1 MYLKSFA
8 HPSALCL
15 ETSAYS
21 PGFFHG
27 KIYRHMVLFL
37 RSSGGAIMSGHSKW
51 AGIKH
56 KKAKVD
62 AQRGRVFTKIIREI
76 TVAARVGGGDPGG
89 NPRLRTAVLAAKA
102 VNMPADNI
110 ERAIKKGTGE
120 LEGVSYEEITYEG
133 YGPGGV
139 AVLVDLVT
147 DNKNRTVGEIR
158 KIFSRHG
165 GNLGES
171 GCVAFLFEKKGY
183 IQVEASKVDEDR
195 LLSIVLDAGAE
206 DMQREESVF
215 AVTTTPKD
223 FEKVREILVKGG
235 IPPLSAEITKLPK
248 STVNLDGKH
257 AEQMLRLMEEMEEHE
272 DVQHVY
278 ANFDIPEEI
287 MAAMTA

>member
-1 MYLKSFA
+1 
-8 HPSALCL
+8 
-15 ETSAYS
+15 
-21 PGFFHG
+21 
-27 KIYRHMVLFL
+27 
-37 RSSGGAIMSGHSKW
+37 MSGHSKW

-62 AQRGRVFTKIIREI
+62 AQRGRVFTKLIREI

-89 NPRLRTAVLAAKA
+89 NPRLRTAIQAAKA

-110 ERAIKKGTGE
+110 ERAVKKGTGE
-120 LEGVSYEEITYEG
+120 LEGVTYEEITYEG

-139 AVLVDLVT
+139 AVLVAVLT

-158 KIFSRHG
+158 KTFSRHG

-183 IQVEASKVDEDR
+183 IQVDAAKVDEDK
-195 LLSIVLDAGAE
+195 LMTIALDAGAE
-206 DMQREESVF
+206 DLVREESIF
-215 AVTTTPKD
+215 AVTSAPKD
-223 FEKVREILVKGG
+223 FEKVRDRIAKSG
-235 IPPLSAEITKLPK
+235 IQPLSAEITMLPK
-248 STVNLDGKH
+248 SSVKLEGKH
-257 AEQMLRLMEEMEEHE
+257 AEQMLRLMEELEEHD

-287 MAAMTA
+287 MAALTA

>member
-1 MYLKSFA
+1 
-8 HPSALCL
+8 
-15 ETSAYS
+15 
-21 PGFFHG
+21 
-27 KIYRHMVLFL
+27 
-37 RSSGGAIMSGHSKW
+37 MSGHSKW

-89 NPRLRTAVLAAKA
+89 NPRLRTAVQAAKA

-120 LEGVSYEEITYEG
+120 LEGVTYEEITYEG

-139 AVLVDLVT
+139 AVLVEVLT

-158 KIFSRHG
+158 KILSRHG

-183 IQVEASKVDEDR
+183 IQVDAAKVDEDK
-195 LLSIVLDAGAE
+195 LMTIALDAGAE
-206 DMQREESVF
+206 DLQGEESVF
-215 AVTTTPKD
+215 AITAAPKD
-223 FEKVREILVKGG
+223 FEKVRDAIVKSG
-235 IPPLSAEITKLPK
+235 IQPISAEITKLPK
-248 STVNLDGKH
+248 SSVPLEGRP
-257 AEQMLRLMEEMEEHE
+257 AEQMLRLMEELEEHD

-287 MAAMTA
+287 MAALTA

>member
-1 MYLKSFA
+1 
-8 HPSALCL
+8 
-15 ETSAYS
+15 
-21 PGFFHG
+21 
-27 KIYRHMVLFL
+27 
-37 RSSGGAIMSGHSKW
+37 MSGHSKW

-89 NPRLRTAVLAAKA
+89 NPRLRTAVQAAKA
-102 VNMPADNI
+102 VNMPSDNI

-120 LEGVSYEEITYEG
+120 LEGVHYEEVTYEG

-139 AVLVDLVT
+139 AVLVEVVT

-158 KIFSRHG
+158 KGFSRHG

-171 GCVAFLFEKKGY
+171 GCVAFLFQKKGY

-195 LLSIVLDAGAE
+195 LLSVALEAGAE
-206 DMQREESVF
+206 DLQREESII
-215 AVTTTPKD
+215 AITAAPKN
-223 FEKVREILVKGG
+223 FEKVREQIVKAG
-235 IPPLSAEITKLPK
+235 IQPLSAEITMLPK
-248 STVNLDGKH
+248 STVKLEGKH
-257 AEQMLRLMEEMEEHE
+257 AEQMLRLMEELEEHD

-287 MAAMTA
+287 MAAMTV

>member
-1 MYLKSFA
+1 
-8 HPSALCL
+8 
-15 ETSAYS
+15 
-21 PGFFHG
+21 
-27 KIYRHMVLFL
+27 
-37 RSSGGAIMSGHSKW
+37 MSGHSKW

-89 NPRLRTAVLAAKA
+89 NPRLRTAVQAAKA

-120 LEGVSYEEITYEG
+120 LEGVTYEEITYEG

-139 AVLVDLVT
+139 AVLVEVLT

-158 KIFSRHG
+158 KILSRHG

-183 IQVEASKVDEDR
+183 IQVDAAKVDEDK
-195 LLSIVLDAGAE
+195 LMTIALDAGAE
-206 DMQREESVF
+206 DLQGEESLF
-215 AVTTTPKD
+215 AITAAPKD
-223 FEKVREILVKGG
+223 FEKVRDAILKSG
-235 IPPLSAEITKLPK
+235 IQPISAEITKLPK
-248 STVNLDGKH
+248 SSVRLEGRP
-257 AEQMLRLMEEMEEHE
+257 AEQMLRLMEELEEHD

-287 MAAMTA
+287 MAALTA

>member
-1 MYLKSFA
+1 
-8 HPSALCL
+8 
-15 ETSAYS
+15 
-21 PGFFHG
+21 
-27 KIYRHMVLFL
+27 
-37 RSSGGAIMSGHSKW
+37 MSGHSKW

-89 NPRLRTAVLAAKA
+89 NPRLRTAVLAARA

-110 ERAIKKGTGE
+110 DRAIKKGTGE

-139 AVLVDLVT
+139 AVLVEVMT

-158 KIFSRHG
+158 KLFSRHG
-165 GNLGES
+165 GNLGEA

-183 IQVEASKVDEDR
+183 IQVDATKVDEDK
-195 LLSIVLDAGAE
+195 LMSIALEAGAE
-206 DMQREESVF
+206 DMQREESLF
-215 AVTTTPKD
+215 AVTTVPRD
-223 FEKVREILVKGG
+223 FERVRDAIVKGG
-235 IPPLSAEITKLPK
+235 IQPLSAEITMHPK
-248 STVNLDGKH
+248 STVRLEGKP
-257 AEQMLRLMEEMEEHE
+257 AEQMLRLMEELEEQ
-272 DVQHVY
+272 DDAQHVY

>member
-1 MYLKSFA
+1 
-8 HPSALCL
+8 
-15 ETSAYS
+15 
-21 PGFFHG
+21 
-27 KIYRHMVLFL
+27 
-37 RSSGGAIMSGHSKW
+37 MSGHSKW

-76 TVAARVGGGDPGG
+76 TVAARVGGGDLGG

-110 ERAIKKGTGE
+110 DRAIKKGTGE

-139 AVLVDLVT
+139 AVLVEVVT
-147 DNKNRTVGEIR
+147 DNKNRIVGEIR
-158 KIFSRHG
+158 KLFSRHA
-165 GNLGES
+165 GNLGEA

-183 IQVEASKVDEDR
+183 VQVDASKVDEEK
-195 LLSIVLDAGAE
+195 LMSIALEAGAE
-206 DMQREESVF
+206 DMQREESLF
-215 AVTTTPKD
+215 AVTTVPRD
-223 FEKVREILVKGG
+223 FERVRDAIVKGG
-235 IPPLSAEITKLPK
+235 IQPLSAEITMHPK
-248 STVNLDGKH
+248 STVKLEGKP
-257 AEQMLRLMEEMEEHE
+257 AEQMIRLMEELEEHD

>member
-1 MYLKSFA
+1 
-8 HPSALCL
+8 
-15 ETSAYS
+15 
-21 PGFFHG
+21 
-27 KIYRHMVLFL
+27 
-37 RSSGGAIMSGHSKW
+37 MSGHSKW

-62 AQRGRVFTKIIREI
+62 AQRGRVFTKIIREM
-76 TVAARVGGGDPGG
+76 TVAARVGGGDLTG

-139 AVLVDLVT
+139 AVLAEILT

-158 KIFSRHG
+158 KIFSRHA
-165 GNLGES
+165 GNLGEA

-183 IQVEASKVDEDR
+183 IQFDASKTDEDK
-195 LLSIVLDAGAE
+195 LMTAALDAGAE
-206 DMQREESVF
+206 DMQREENVF
-215 AVTTTPKD
+215 AITTVPKD
-223 FEKVREILVKGG
+223 FEKVREALVKHGFQ
-235 IPPLSAEITKLPK
+235 PLSAEITKLPK
-248 STVNLDGKH
+248 TSVKLEGKH
-257 AEQMLRLMEEMEEHE
+257 AEQMIHLMEELEEHD

-287 MAAMTA
+287 MAALTA

>member
-1 MYLKSFA
+1 
-8 HPSALCL
+8 
-15 ETSAYS
+15 
-21 PGFFHG
+21 
-27 KIYRHMVLFL
+27 
-37 RSSGGAIMSGHSKW
+37 MSGHSKW

-62 AQRGRVFTKIIREI
+62 AQRGKVFTKIIREM
-76 TVAARVGGGDPGG
+76 TVAARVGGGDVNG

-120 LEGVSYEEITYEG
+120 LEGVSYEEIIYEG

-139 AVLVDLVT
+139 AVLAEVVT

-158 KIFSRHG
+158 KAFSRHG

-183 IQVEASKVDEDR
+183 ILVEAKKVDEDK
-195 LLSIVLDAGAE
+195 LMSVALEAGAE
-206 DMQREESVF
+206 DMQQEESNF
-215 AVTTTPKD
+215 AITTHPSPKE
-223 FEKVREILVKGG
+223 FERVREAIVKSG
-235 IPPLSAEITKLPK
+235 IQPLSAEITMMPK
-248 STVNLDGKH
+248 STVKLEGKA
-257 AEQMLRLMEEMEEHE
+257 AEQMVKLMEELEDHD

-287 MAAMTA
+287 LAAMTA